1 MLFKVPVQSCE
12 NGPYQYLVC
21 RLFLSVILCSLGFVH
36 QIKFQLHKPLKTM
49 SKEFYKFFTNLFIAI
64 HGLSSVVV
72 EELTFAI
79 FQLVLLI
86 THVLLDLCAVFLSP
100 ERKTLLVLQLNAVG
114 ESSLMKWVKV
124 ILD

>member
-1 MLFKVPVQSCE
+1 MQFRFCSSNKISITQTTQNHVQ
-12 NGPYQYLVC
+12 
-21 RLFLSVILCSLGFVH
+21 RILQV
-36 QIKFQLHKPLKTM
+36 
-49 SKEFYKFFTNLFIAI
+49 FYKFIY
-64 HGLSSVVV
+64 SRSVVV